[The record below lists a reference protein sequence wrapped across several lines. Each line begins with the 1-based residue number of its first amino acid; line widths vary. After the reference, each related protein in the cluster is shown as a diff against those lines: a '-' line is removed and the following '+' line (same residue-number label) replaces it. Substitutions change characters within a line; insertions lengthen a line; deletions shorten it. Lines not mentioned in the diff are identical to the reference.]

1 MNITSTLH
9 ILADIVREREK
20 QERKWGEQHH
30 HDGTNPDAFKPLA
43 DLARAKVD
51 LATENDQLQWI
62 DILIEE
68 TMEAYTEVEWPK
80 LRKELIQSAAVI
92 VAWVEDGD
100 SRNE

>member
-9 ILADIVREREK
+9 ILADIVREREAQDK
-20 QERKWGEQHH
+20 KWGEQHYP
-30 HDGTNPDAFKPLA
+30 DGTNPDAFKPLA
-43 DLARAKVD
+43 DLARDKCD
-51 LATENDQLQWI
+51 LAMKVGQLQWI

-68 TMEAYTEVEWPK
+68 TMETYAEVEWPK